1 MAKTSVAEQ
10 DRKPNFAQTALV
22 FEVDPPREDLQLDKL
37 TLHTLLPLSAQLFLI
52 MAISDKEQVDDRS
65 SERVEDAGP
74 GTIHDAAGHG
84 HAATD
89 MLVLLDSSQDNAD
102 LLQLWQLDCPVRSR
116 C

>member
-10 DRKPNFAQTALV
+10 DRKPNFAQTALL
-22 FEVDPPREDLQLDKL
+22 FEVGSPREDLQLDKL
-37 TLHTLLPLSAQLFLI
+37 TPHTLLPLSAQLFLI

-89 MLVLLDSSQDNAD
+89 MSVPLDSSQDDAD
-102 LLQLWQLDCPVRSR
+102 LLQLWQLDRPVRSR